1 MAGVAG
7 FAAWLSFVGTFTALL
22 GLGWDARMHR
32 LHPDLAVREGV
43 FTVTNPAHALFLV
56 GMALVVVGTFVLI
69 VGQTLRS
76 PGASWLRRTAA
87 VLAIALLAGL
97 SVVTFAAAVS
107 GQGSPGHDHGSA
119 AGAATPEQKA
129 MAARLLEDVKAGIA
143 RFADLNI
150 AQADGYRQTTPYRFG
165 QWGPAH
171 FNNFAYN
178 RDSRLLDPTR
188 PEALVYIKL
197 QDGRVVLIGAMFLAG
212 KGQGPRPAGPIT
224 EWHVHDN
231 LCLTSTGT
239 VALATGPGQCPPG
252 SFFVGE
258 AVEMMHVWIFD
269 HPGGAFAH
277 ELTDAA
283 IRAAYQYAMR
293 NR

>member
-1 MAGVAG
+1 M
-7 FAAWLSFVGTFTALL
+7 
-22 GLGWDARMHR
+22 
-32 LHPDLAVREGV
+32 
-43 FTVTNPAHALFLV
+43 TNPAHV
-56 GMALVVVGTFVLI
+56 
-69 VGQTLRS
+69 VGQTFRR
-76 PGASWLRRTAA
+76 PGVSLLRRPAA
-87 VLAIALLAGL
+87 VAAIALLVGL
-97 SVVTFAAAVS
+97 SVVTFAAVVS
-107 GQGSPGHDHGSA
+107 GQDGHGSSGHSGA
-119 AGAATPEQKA
+119 NTAAATPEQKA
-129 MAARLLEDVKAGIA
+129 AAARLLSDVKTGIA
-143 RFADLNI
+143 RFADVQV

-165 QWGPAH
+165 RWGPAH

-178 RDSRLLDPTR
+178 RDSRLLDAAR
-188 PEALVYIKL
+188 PEALVYMKVPEGQVI
-197 QDGRVVLIGAMFLAG
+197 LIGAMFLAA

-224 EWHVHDN
+224 EWHAHDN
-231 LCLTSTGT
+231 LCLTGAGT